1 MDECFRLLVP
11 CMRAVEDQV
20 QLWKLNEVESESL
33 IESFCPACDRLR
45 VIVKSAG
52 KANGWGALAAFPD
65 LPERLACKQRQS
77 TETLLEGL
85 RQSMFVETPFEL
97 LYGS

>member
-65 LPERLACKQRQS
+65 LPERLAYLILKVFKIKSHCS
-77 TETLLEGL
+77 TKNA
-85 RQSMFVETPFEL
+85 
-97 LYGS
+97 